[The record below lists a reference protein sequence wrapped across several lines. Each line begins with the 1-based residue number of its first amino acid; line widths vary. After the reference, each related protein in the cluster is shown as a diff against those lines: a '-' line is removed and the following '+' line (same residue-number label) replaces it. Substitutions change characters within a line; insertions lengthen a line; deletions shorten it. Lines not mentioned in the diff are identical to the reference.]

1 MNCSTTATHIF
12 RTRLEFKQFDVIL
25 AKEQLGCLYYSLQF
39 VNFNID
45 QAIQGEGAPIMADTL
60 ILHAETVSVY
70 PSSNKTL
77 V

>member
-25 AKEQLGCLYYSLQF
+25 AKEQLGCLYYRLQF

-45 QAIQGEGAPIMADTL
+45 QVIQGERDPVMADTM
-60 ILHAETVSVY
+60 ILYDQTVSVY
-70 PSSNKTL
+70 PSSNKSL